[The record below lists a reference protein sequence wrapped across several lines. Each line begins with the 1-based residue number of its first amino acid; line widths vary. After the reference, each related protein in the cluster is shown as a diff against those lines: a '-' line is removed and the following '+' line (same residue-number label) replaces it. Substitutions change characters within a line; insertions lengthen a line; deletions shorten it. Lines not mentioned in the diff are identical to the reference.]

1 MDDKVIQE
9 LFARQGQVIATLALR
24 ISVLERLLLNKKI
37 LTEADVVEEMT
48 ALSKDFKEKTQ
59 EALRKAA
66 EESNKERT

>member
-24 ISVLERLLLNKKI
+24 ISALERLLLNKKI
-37 LTEADVVEEMT
+37 LIEAEVVEEMI
-48 ALSKDFKEKTQ
+48 ALSKEFTEKTQ

-66 EESNKERT
+66 EESNK